1 VKGCPYIALGCDQ
14 CGRVTPTMP
23 TERHLDARQMER
35 VVAGRSLPNL
45 LLATGAMEGPFKAP
59 HPVTRWTLAARRF
72 TRALLAFVL
81 APRADLS
88 TKD

>member
-1 VKGCPYIALGCDQ
+1 MLQRAMDPDIEPWHLPHFGL
-14 CGRVTPTMP
+14 
-23 TERHLDARQMER
+23 TERLLDAKQMER
-35 VVAGRSLPNL
+35 VVAGRSLPYL
-45 LLATGAMEGPFKAP
+45 LLATGAMTGP
-59 HPVTRWTLAARRF
+59 HRRTRPVTRWRLAARRF